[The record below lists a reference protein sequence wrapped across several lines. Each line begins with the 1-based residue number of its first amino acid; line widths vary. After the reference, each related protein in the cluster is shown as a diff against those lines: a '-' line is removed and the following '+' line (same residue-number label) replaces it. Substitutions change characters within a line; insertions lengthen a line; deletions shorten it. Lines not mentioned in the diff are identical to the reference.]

1 MVLREAM
8 IIALKKSSDGKD
20 AEHTIRGAQLALSN
34 SFGGVT
40 ATEGKGFWVDK
51 GELVR
56 DDVVCLV
63 SACEDNAE
71 NRDTLEAIADQIGFE
86 SKQVAV
92 YLRYPSG
99 DVKIRQT
106 IHLWARPE

>member
-20 AEHTIRGAQLALSN
+20 AEHTIRGAQLALCN
-34 SFGGVT
+34 AFGGVT
-40 ATEGKGFWVDK
+40 ATEGKGFWINRD
-51 GELVR
+51 ELVR

-63 SACEDNAE
+63 SACKDDEE
-71 NRDTLEAIADQIGFE
+71 SRDTLDAIADQIGFE

-92 YLRYPSG
+92 YLRYPNG
-99 DVKIRQT
+99 EVKIRQT
-106 IHLWARPE
+106 IHLWSNAA